1 MTPDFLRRR
10 ALRDWRGLDEPRAK
24 ADRCLRVDSLLQKIL
39 PKLGL
44 SDRLSEQQI
53 LAVWKEVVGEF
64 LATHSLP
71 VALSAGVL
79 TVQVIQPSVRYEL
92 DRTWKREV
100 LSKLQERFGKKV
112 VREVRF
118 RM

>member
-10 ALRDWRGLDEPRAK
+10 ALRDWRGLDEPQAK
-24 ADRCLRVDSLLQKIL
+24 ADRCAPVGELLQKIL

-53 LAVWKEVVGEF
+53 LAVWKEVVGDF

-71 VALSAGVL
+71 VGLSAGVL

-92 DRTWKREV
+92 DRTWKRDI
-100 LSKLQERFGKKV
+100 LNKLQERFGKKV
-112 VREVRF
+112 VRDIRF

>member
-1 MTPDFLRRR
+1 MATDSLRRKV
-10 ALRDWRGLDEPRAK
+10 LSEWRGLDEPAPK
-24 ADRCLRVDSLLQKIL
+24 ADRCASVADLLQKVM

-44 SDRLSEQQI
+44 GERLGEQQV
-53 LAVWKEVVGEF
+53 AEAWREVVGDF

-79 TVQVIQPSVRYEL
+79 TVQVVQPSVRYEL
-92 DRTWKREV
+92 DRTWKRDI

-112 VREVRF
+112 VRDVRF
-118 RM
+118 RL